1 MARRSTF
8 LLILMVALPALALA
22 AGGGG
27 HEAAGAG
34 EHVSPASAL
43 IRHAI
48 NLLLLIGLLWWAL
61 KRPVGDFLK
70 FRRNEVKEQLEVSA
84 RLKSE
89 SDAKYGEL
97 QARLENF
104 EGELSTMMAAVA
116 EEAEA
121 EHKRVIERARQSA
134 VQLDNATA
142 RTIEEELRR
151 AQTTLQTTT
160 VELAVDLAEQLLSSS
175 VAKDDQKRLT
185 DDYLGKVKEAVAQ

>member
-1 MARRSTF
+1 MARRSTL
-8 LLILMVALPALALA
+8 LLILLVSLPALALA

-27 HEAAGAG
+27 HEAAAG
-34 EHVSPASAL
+34 EHASPASAL

-48 NLLLLIGLLWWAL
+48 NLAILVGGLWFLL

-104 EGELSTMMAAVA
+104 DAELSTMMAAVS
-116 EEAEA
+116 EEAQA
-121 EHKRVIERARQSA
+121 EHKRVLQRARQSA
-134 VQLDNATA
+134 EQLDAATA
-142 RTIEEELRR
+142 RTIDEELRR
-151 AQTTLQTTT
+151 AQTALQSTTI
-160 VELAVDLAEQLLSSS
+160 ELAVDLAEALLTSS
-175 VAKDDQKRLT
+175 VAKADQKRLT
-185 DDYLGKVKEAVAQ
+185 DDYLGKVKEAVAP

>member
-8 LLILMVALPALALA
+8 LLILMVALPALAFA

-27 HEAAGAG
+27 HEAADAG
-34 EHVSPASAL
+34 EHASPASAL

-48 NLLLLIGLLWWAL
+48 NLAILIGVLWWAL

-84 RLKSE
+84 RLKGE
-89 SDAKYGEL
+89 SDAKYAEL
-97 QARLENF
+97 QGRLENF
-104 EGELSTMMAAVA
+104 EAELGKMMTAVA

-121 EHKRVIERARQSA
+121 EHARVLTRARQSA
-134 VQLDNATA
+134 DQLDAATA

-151 AQTTLQTTT
+151 SQTALQTTT
-160 VELAVDLAEQLLSSS
+160 VHLAIDLAEQLLSSS